1 MKGYAVLACAALL
14 LVLLA
19 GPAAAQLT
27 PAEEA
32 SQLAVTSYEVV
43 PEVFMYGDTGTIKV
57 VVTNTGDIPIAI
69 SRVKLY
75 SNDLSVYDDGNYDS
89 VGTIGVGN
97 SLAFTFTVV
106 ADTIDGI
113 YYPFF
118 YVDLRDAGSLRYR
131 IPVTIDSTGLTA
143 SVTDKPDVFSP
154 DKKEVVTILVG
165 NPRENTVN
173 AVEVVPVKNGYT
185 SVQTASFIGTLVP
198 DQASE
203 VTFEVTP
210 SEETVMTFAVR
221 YRNGINDHETL
232 VEVPVVFGEDKKRAE
247 IVLNNIAVEATGT
260 TYMVT
265 GDVTNA
271 GLEDAKSVVI
281 TVAMPGIPVD
291 PYRSYVV
298 GALEPDDFAGFE
310 VTFDAK
316 PGEEVPLVAIYKD
329 VDGNIYE
336 DEILLTAGAEEPDSR
351 PGTGTG
357 TDMPILWIGL
367 VIVIVAVVGGIIFYS
382 WKKK

>member
-1 MKGYAVLACAALL
+1 MKGSAVILCAALL
-14 LVLLA
+14 LVFCT
-19 GPAAAQLT
+19 GPALAQLT

-32 SQLAVTSYEVV
+32 SQLAITSYTVE

-57 VVTNTGDIPIAI
+57 VVTNTGDAPIAI

-89 VGTIGVGN
+89 VGTIGTGN

-106 ADTIDGI
+106 ADTTDGI

-118 YVDLRDAGSLRYR
+118 YVDLRDAGSVRYR
-131 IPVTIDSTGLTA
+131 IPVTVDSTGLTA

-154 DKKEVVTILVG
+154 DKKEMIAILVG

-173 AVEVVPVKNGYT
+173 AVEVVPVKDGFI

-198 DQASE
+198 DEAAE
-203 VTFEVTP
+203 ATFEVTP
-210 SEETVMTFAVR
+210 VEETVMTFAFR

-232 VEVPVVFGEDKKRAE
+232 VEVPVTFGEDKKRAE
-247 IVLNNIAVEATGT
+247 IVLNNIAVEATGA

-271 GLEDAKSVVI
+271 GLEEAKSVVV
-281 TVAMPGIPVD
+281 TVAEPGIPVD

-298 GALEPDDFAGFE
+298 GALAPDDFAGFE

-316 PGEEVPLVAIYKD
+316 PGEDVPLVAIYKD
-329 VDGNIYE
+329 VDGNLYE
-336 DEILLTAGAEEPDSR
+336 DRIILTTADQVADSR
-351 PGTGTG
+351 PGSGSE
-357 TDMPILWIGL
+357 MPLLWIGL
-367 VIVIVAVVGGIIFYS
+367 VIVVIAVVGGVIFYS
-382 WKKK
+382 WKKT

>member
-1 MKGYAVLACAALL
+1 MKGYVYLLCAVILL
-14 LVLLA
+14 GLLT

-32 SQLAVTSYEVV
+32 SQLAVTAYEVD
-43 PEVFMYGDTGTIKV
+43 PAVFIYGDTGTIKV
-57 VVTNTGDIPIAI
+57 TVTNTGTTPVAI

-89 VGTIGVGN
+89 VGTIGAGN

-106 ADTIDGI
+106 ADTLDGI

-131 IPVTIDSTGLTA
+131 IPVTVDSTGLTA
-143 SVTDKPDVFSP
+143 SVMSKPDVFSP
-154 DKKEVVTILVG
+154 GKKEEITILVG

-173 AVEVVPVKNGYT
+173 AVEVVPIKNGYT
-185 SVQTASFIGTLVP
+185 TVQTASFIGTLVP
-198 DQASE
+198 DQAAE
-203 VTFEVTP
+203 VTFEATP
-210 SEETVMTFAVR
+210 SEETVMTFAVN
-221 YRNGINDHETL
+221 YRNGINDHQTL
-232 VEVPVVFGEDKKRAE
+232 VDVPVVFGEDKKRAE
-247 IVLNNIAVEATGT
+247 IVLNNIVVESSGT
-260 TYMVT
+260 SYMVT

-281 TVAMPGIPVD
+281 TVAEPGIPVD

-310 VTFDAK
+310 VTFDAE

-336 DEILLTAGAEEPDSR
+336 DEILLTTGAKVSDSR
-351 PGTGTG
+351 PVADSG
-357 TDMPILWIGL
+357 MPVLWIGL

-382 WKKK
+382 WKKR

>member
-1 MKGYAVLACAALL
+1 MKKYAYVLCVAFILA
-14 LVLLA
+14 LLA
-19 GPAAAQLT
+19 GPVAAQLT

-32 SQLAVTSYEVV
+32 SQLAVTSYTVE

-57 VVTNTGDIPIAI
+57 VVTNTGATPVAV

-89 VGTIGVGN
+89 VGTIGPGN
-97 SLAFTFTVV
+97 SLPFTFTVV
-106 ADTIDGI
+106 ADTTDGI

-131 IPVTIDSTGLTA
+131 IPVTVDSTGLTA
-143 SVTDKPDVFSP
+143 SVTEKPDAFSP
-154 DKKEVVTILVG
+154 DKKEVITILVG

-173 AVEVVPVKNGYT
+173 AVEVVPVKDGFST
-185 SVQTASFIGTLVP
+185 VQTASFIGTLIP
-198 DQASE
+198 DQSAE
-203 VTFEVTP
+203 VTFEATP
-210 SEETVMTFAVR
+210 TEETVMTFAVR
-221 YRNGINDHETL
+221 YRNGINDHETI

-247 IVLNNIAVEATGT
+247 IVLNNIAVESTGT
-260 TYMVT
+260 SYIVT

-271 GLEDAKSVVI
+271 GLEDAKSVVV

-329 VDGNIYE
+329 VDGNLYE
-336 DEILLTAGAEEPDSR
+336 DEIIMTTADQVPDSR
-351 PGTGTG
+351 PGSGSE
-357 TDMPILWIGL
+357 MPLLWIGL
-367 VIVIVAVVGGIIFYS
+367 VIVAIAVVGGIIFYS
-382 WKKK
+382 WKKT